1 MPFKKSSKP
10 PIGNQAS
17 LFKSPH
23 DVGETGIVVSHGMN
37 KNTTPQA
44 MALLRN
50 AQAAMAEC
58 SSKSP
63 QKEKP
68 SKETDGHEKPTKKH
82 KIPKQRSGAKGSGH
96 KTTKGDRGDHSI
108 EGGPKVGNGY
118 VSISNKKGS
127 RLTHKA

>member
-1 MPFKKSSKP
+1 MPYKKSSKP
-10 PIGNQAS
+10 PIGNNAS
-17 LFKSPH
+17 LFKNPH

-37 KNTTPQA
+37 KQTTPQA

-58 SSKSP
+58 TSKSP

-82 KIPKQRSGAKGSGH
+82 KIPKQRSAAKGSGH
-96 KTTKGDRGDHSI
+96 KNSKGDHGNQSI
-108 EGGPKVGNGY
+108 D
-118 VSISNKKGS
+118 
-127 RLTHKA
+127 